1 MSIKRIHSVKV
12 DKKVANET
20 NEVRYNSRI
29 LLMARRGNSPTN
41 QALIGLQ
48 KLNPPCRELLNPGCP
63 ENPWN

>member
-29 LLMARRGNSPTN
+29 LLMARRGNS
-41 QALIGLQ
+41 LI
-48 KLNPPCRELLNPGCP
+48 N
-63 ENPWN
+63 